1 MQTVFPAR
9 GKSRTRVKG
18 AAFGLSF
25 PAGRD
30 APESGCARGRSCPVV
45 RLQLR
50 CRAEIVACLLFSRC
64 FGFVIMMGG

>member
-30 APESGCARGRSCPVV
+30 APESGCARGRSFPVV
-45 RLQLR
+45 RLR
-50 CRAEIVACLLFSRC
+50 CRAEIIACLLFSRC
-64 FGFVIMMGG
+64 FRFVIMTGG